1 MGWLFDN
8 SRFRRT
14 VVAAGAVL
22 ACLPAGSAF
31 AVEANA
37 VTALIGSWGG
47 SGRISYTDG
56 SSESI
61 RCTAYYTGGGNELR
75 MAIQCKSDKNPI
87 HIRSKL
93 RIDGNRA
100 SGEWEERTF
109 NASGTA
115 SGKIGAGSM
124 SLGISG
130 GGFTGS
136 MSVSFT
142 KSSHSVNISAQGIAM
157 SRVTIGFGRQ

>member
-1 MGWLFDN
+1 MR
-8 SRFRRT
+8 S
-14 VVAAGAVL
+14 AAFFGIAVMISMPID
-22 ACLPAGSAF
+22 A
-31 AVEANA
+31 ANA
-37 VTALIGSWGG
+37 VESNAVATLIGSWGG

-100 SGEWEERTF
+100 SGDWEERTF

-115 SGKIGAGSM
+115 SGSIGSSNL

-136 MSVSFT
+136 MAVSFS
-142 KSSHSVNISAQGIAM
+142 KASHSVNVSAQGVAM
-157 SRVTIGFGRQ
+157 SRVTINFNRR